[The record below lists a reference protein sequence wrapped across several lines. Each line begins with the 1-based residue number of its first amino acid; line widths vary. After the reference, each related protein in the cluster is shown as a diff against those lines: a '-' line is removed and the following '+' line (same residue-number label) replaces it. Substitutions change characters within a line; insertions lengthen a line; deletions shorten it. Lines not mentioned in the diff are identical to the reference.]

1 MADHEGPRAQII
13 DYSKPENQ
21 DVPKTVTLLART
33 DRVFAAVQNLL
44 QGGENN
50 LHHHKYQDGFWF
62 VLSGRVRFYT
72 VDDEVVGEFGR
83 HQGVLLPRGYPVLV
97 RVRRRRALGAP
108 PSRGQHPGDGDPRRH
123 QSRSS
128 RPHTDPGELRDR
140 APDRRPHRSR
150 PLRHHRIATPRPR
163 GHDHPR
169 HNRPET
175 LPRTNR
181 EAQGYRPRVK
191 RSRADGMPTSHGS
204 TLLANANTD
213 SVYS

>member
-83 HQGVLLPRGYPVLV
+83 HQGVLLERGYPYWFESVGDEPLELLQV
-97 RVRRRRALGAP
+97 EASTRAM
-108 PSRGQHPGDGDPRRH
+108 
-123 QSRSS
+123 
-128 RPHTDPGELRDR
+128 
-140 APDRRPHRSR
+140 
-150 PLRHHRIATPRPR
+150 ATP
-163 GHDHPR
+163 DDI
-169 HNRPET
+169 
-175 LPRTNR
+175 
-181 EAQGYRPRVK
+181 
-191 RSRADGMPTSHGS
+191 RADRVDHTPT
-204 TLLANANTD
+204 LASYETGRLIDARIGADHSDTTE
-213 SVYS
+213 